1 MLYDSLVTQQKFPRE
16 IPLLVRDTGPLLGGD
31 MCEII
36 AMELVLHTWVRGDS
50 PLFHLGPIE
59 SSSIIIKSPPEE
71 YKSLAPPHE
80 PRMGASS
87 CRSQQVNG
95 AFSRRACGQ
104 ES

>member
-50 PLFHLGPIE
+50 PLFHLGP
-59 SSSIIIKSPPEE
+59 
-71 YKSLAPPHE
+71 Y
-80 PRMGASS
+80 
-87 CRSQQVNG
+87 
-95 AFSRRACGQ
+95 
-104 ES
+104 